1 MSQDYFLNKI
11 YDSVL
16 KGSATKT
23 SELKTLTEAYHIIEE
38 ARSRKPAL
46 PKVPSVSTSD
56 YINNILTQAVQAGKI
71 KQSEPVGRYDLDE
84 ADSKNNLIKVLPED
98 MPAYTE
104 LFTESPP
111 TKTGIPQSKGSGKGE
126 LALFWLLSKS
136 YNNVVDSRG
145 EGQPDLTVDGK
156 GVEVKA
162 MPGGMIGLGRFG
174 EQYENRTLLSI
185 VFGLKAILNLSSMA
199 TNTVRPPSLDTFNR
213 EELVD
218 AFQAVVNLDS
228 IKELRAIAPIYTP
241 IASLYKQIDTLLN
254 KLQLTSGE
262 FKAEEGAAKLLT
274 TILKTKLKDKPGFPG
289 YIANCFRDGNIRV
302 YSVTEEKLDSLNP
315 EIILSNVKADGA
327 TLKVKPVALFGK

>member
-1 MSQDYFLNKI
+1 MSQDYFLNKL

-16 KGSATKT
+16 KNSITKA
-23 SELKTLTEAYHIIEE
+23 SELKILTETYRIIEE
-38 ARSRKPAL
+38 ARGRKPAQ
-46 PKVPSVSTSD
+46 PKAPITSTSD
-56 YINNILTQAVQAGKI
+56 YINNILTQAVQDGKV
-71 KQSEPVGRYDLDE
+71 KQIEPVGKYNLDNIQ
-84 ADSKNNLIKVLPED
+84 DNLMKVSPED
-98 MPAYTE
+98 MNAYTI
-104 LFTESPP
+104 LYTEAPP
-111 TKTGIPQSKGSGKGE
+111 TRTGVPQSKGSGKGE
-126 LALFWLLSKS
+126 LALFWLLGKS
-136 YNNVVDSRG
+136 YNSVVDSRG

-185 VFGLKAILNLSSMA
+185 VFGLKAILSLSSMA

-218 AFQAVVNLDS
+218 AFQAVVNLDN

-241 IASLYKQIDTLLN
+241 IASLYKQIDLLLN
-254 KLQLTSGE
+254 KLQLVSGE

-302 YSVTEEKLDSLNP
+302 YPVTEEKLDDLSP
-315 EIILSNVKADGA
+315 EIILNNVKADGA
-327 TLKVKPVALFGK
+327 TLKVKPSALFSK